1 MPLNREAATLRL
13 PLFLHGW
20 PYAGPPWDGG
30 GAWKRGSHSWR
41 GRLLSEYEKKSKVSP
56 EASGFCPV
64 LAIILL
70 AILLI
75 TYFLIL
81 LL

>member
-1 MPLNREAATLRL
+1 MRSNREAATLR
-13 PLFLHGW
+13 PSRFLHGW
-20 PYAGPPWDGG
+20 ADAGPPWDAG

-41 GRLLSEYEKKSKVSP
+41 GRLLSEYEKKSEVSP
-56 EASGFCPV
+56 EASDFCPV